1 MPRSKG
7 PIGYI
12 EHRSPMKDE
21 TGEYLIH
28 PQFISRGVYDFKDM
42 KKGMRSHNQMSPSQF
57 VTAISA
63 IEDEM
68 LDALSQGKEVRIG
81 DMFIIRPK
89 LEVRRHTDENG
100 KEWRK
105 KYHEGDR
112 IPANEVACSGLEVR
126 VTKVLNKEFLA
137 NHCESFGRVDY
148 MANMPAMEPTRELL
162 EITNYCR
169 EHGFIT
175 VRDMCRLFGVS
186 KYHARQV
193 LEGYCEGE
201 FPKMTREHVGKAYI
215 YRRIGVDKQY

>member
-1 MPRSKG
+1 MPRAKG

-42 KKGMRSHNQMSPSQF
+42 KKGMRSHNQMAPSQF

-63 IEDEM
+63 IEEEI
-68 LDALSQGKEVRIG
+68 LNALGQGMEVKLG

-89 LEVRRHTDENG
+89 LEVRRHQDENG

-105 KYHEGDR
+105 AYHEGDR
-112 IPANEVACSGLEVR
+112 IPANEVDCVGLEVR
-126 VTKVLNKEFLA
+126 VTKTLNQEFLHH
-137 NHCESFGRVDY
+137 HCESFSRVDY
-148 MANMPAMEPTRELL
+148 MAKMPAMEPARELY
-162 EITNYCR
+162 EITKYCR

-175 VRDMCRLFGVS
+175 VRNLCNLLGVS

-201 FPKMTREHVGKAYI
+201 FPKMTREQVGKSYI
-215 YRRIGVDKQY
+215 YRRIGVEK